1 MNGLSLRAGVGADI
15 PALQAIERDAAERF
29 RPLGL
34 LTLGDGGSSVVSSDD
49 HARAIGAGLSRVAER
64 AGEAVGFAMGALYAP
79 EVYLHE
85 ISVLRA
91 HQGCGVGAA
100 LLEDFAAAARAAG
113 ANAIILSTFRA
124 VPWNAPYY
132 ARRGFVE
139 IPVADLA
146 PWMRA
151 IERDQ
156 AAYVDV
162 ALRVFMRRA
171 L

>member
-1 MNGLSLRAGVGADI
+1 MSGLTLRAASAADI

-34 LTLGDGGSSVVSSDD
+34 LTLGEGGSSVVSADD
-49 HARAIGAGLSRVAER
+49 HARAIAAGLSRIAVRE
-64 AGEAVGFAMGALYAP
+64 GEAVGFAMGALHTR

-91 HQGCGVGAA
+91 HQGCGVGSA
-100 LLEDFAAAARAAG
+100 LLDDFAAAARAAG

-124 VPWNAPYY
+124 VSWNAPYY

-139 IPVADLA
+139 LPATEHA

-151 IERDQ
+151 TERDQ

-162 ALRVFMRRA
+162 ALRVFMRRE

>member
-1 MNGLSLRAGVGADI
+1 LTLRAASVADI

-34 LTLGDGGSSVVSSDD
+34 LTLGEGASSVVSTDD
-49 HARAIGAGLSRVAER
+49 HTRAIAAGLSRIAEC
-64 AGEAVGFAMGALYAP
+64 AGEAVGFAMGALTAP
-79 EVYLHE
+79 DAYLHE
-85 ISVLRA
+85 ISVLRS
-91 HQGCGVGAA
+91 HQGCGVGSA

-113 ANAIILSTFRA
+113 ANAIVLSTFRA

-139 IPVADLA
+139 LPTTDRA

-151 IERDQ
+151 IEQDQ